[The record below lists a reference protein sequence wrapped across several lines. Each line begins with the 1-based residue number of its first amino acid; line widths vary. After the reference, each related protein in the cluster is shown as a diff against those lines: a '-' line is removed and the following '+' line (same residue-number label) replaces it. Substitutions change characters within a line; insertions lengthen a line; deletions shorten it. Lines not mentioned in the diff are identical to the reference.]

1 MVEHPSPGKQYGLIR
16 PRYSPQYAVATV
28 VNGHRNQVLLRR
40 KPVKP
45 CKVNFVKAGPPQA
58 LGAGLAIKGESL
70 MSHTPFIM
78 AAYLIGAVVLFWA
91 AMAPVLKKRTLLR
104 QLKARQLRVDKSQ

>member
-1 MVEHPSPGKQYGLIR
+1 
-16 PRYSPQYAVATV
+16 
-28 VNGHRNQVLLRR
+28 
-40 KPVKP
+40 
-45 CKVNFVKAGPPQA
+45 
-58 LGAGLAIKGESL
+58 